1 MTDPR
6 AVTMLGRALRRRCPR
21 CGGHGIFRSFG
32 ELHDQCPTCGVRFER
47 EPGYWV
53 GAVVINTV
61 VTFGLLMLVLV
72 GGMTLTWPDVPWTPL
87 FVATVA
93 VAGLTPV
100 VFHPLSRTV
109 WMAIEMSYNKVD
121 DGDIR

>member
-1 MTDPR
+1 
-6 AVTMLGRALRRRCPR
+6 
-21 CGGHGIFRSFG
+21 
-32 ELHDQCPTCGVRFER
+32 
-47 EPGYWV
+47 V

-87 FVATVA
+87 FVTTVT
-93 VAGLTPV
+93 VAGLTPL

-121 DGDIR
+121 DGDVR